1 MEARKKDCRSG
12 FNTVNTIQSLKSQ
25 IFEGS
30 ARMSVLLS
38 FCLANECARESALH
52 RISPYQM
59 FLGVLLFSDGC
70 TACIYLGRNFET
82 ESNDFNDK

>member
-1 MEARKKDCRSG
+1 MKDCRSG
-12 FNTVNTIQSLKSQ
+12 FFTIQSLKSQ

-52 RISPYQM
+52 RIS
-59 FLGVLLFSDGC
+59 V
-70 TACIYLGRNFET
+70 
-82 ESNDFNDK
+82 SNVSR

>member
-12 FNTVNTIQSLKSQ
+12 FFTIQSLKSQ

-52 RISPYQM
+52 RISVSNVSRCT
-59 FLGVLLFSDGC
+59 FVL
-70 TACIYLGRNFET
+70 
-82 ESNDFNDK
+82 

>member
-12 FNTVNTIQSLKSQ
+12 FFTIQSLKSQ
-25 IFEGS
+25 IFEGW

-52 RISPYQM
+52 RIS
-59 FLGVLLFSDGC
+59 V
-70 TACIYLGRNFET
+70 
-82 ESNDFNDK
+82 SNVSR